1 MHSYKKSLNN
11 FLFYPRLL
19 RYIKSANAVFTN
31 AESVYTKGDEE
42 QAYIYFLKFFHV
54 YSQLRSTI
62 AYIEKNQAVLVSI
75 ITFLILFPLTNK

>member
-1 MHSYKKSLNN
+1 MLS
-11 FLFYPRLL
+11 FYFRLL

-54 YSQLRSTI
+54 YSQLRSSI
-62 AYIEKNQAVLVSI
+62 AYIEKNKAVLVRI
-75 ITFLILFPLTNK
+75 NINCILIK